1 MAEEVFDDK
10 HQVGVKRERGSLKW
24 LRANASLIVGLD
36 SALIS
41 LLPSSA
47 VVEDL
52 STGFCLGS
60 SISSVG
66 CVLLPNRR
74 APEWAYDL

>member
-1 MAEEVFDDK
+1 M
-10 HQVGVKRERGSLKW
+10 KW
-24 LRANASLIVGLD
+24 LRANASLISVVGLD

-66 CVLLPNRR
+66 HVLLPNRR
-74 APEWAYDL
+74 APEWAYDP